1 MKISVIL
8 PNYNHSAFIA
18 RAIDGIRAQTHQ
30 DWELCLVDDGSTDDS
45 WSIIESYRE
54 QDPRI
59 VAEKAPQNRGVN
71 ATLRRG
77 FELSTGE
84 LLYPAAADDYLSDT
98 RFFELAVAA
107 LQRFPQAAFAYAR
120 AEIVDGDKGQ
130 QIGVMGSYIPSRRN
144 HAEAK
149 DETAG
154 APIRFIGPQEAL
166 TQFVSHHMFIPGCS
180 VILKRAGLTEIGGYD
195 DALGPQADY
204 FLNHAL
210 AALHGAVFIDAPVA
224 VARVAATTYSG
235 SASDDEHIR
244 RVALVEKKLR
254 ALALPYETDERL
266 FAQFRTSA
274 IGSRFVEAFQRKLFD
289 SVRASCESIPLDAL
303 QMFPPEPAAFVASL
317 KEDCARLEST
327 LDAQIERARAI
338 FTEVA
343 GPVEPLALGS
353 ESGPR
358 PWLKPVAEFFLSLG
372 KILGKTFTGVGNWL
386 WQV

>member
-30 DWELCLVDDGSTDDS
+30 DLELCLVDDGSTDDS
-45 WSIIESYRE
+45 WSIIQRYRE
-54 QDPRI
+54 RDPRI

-84 LLYPAAADDYLSDT
+84 LLYPAAADDYLSNA

-107 LQRFPQAAFAYAR
+107 LQRFPQAAIAYAR
-120 AEIVDGDKGQ
+120 AEIIDGDKGQ

-144 HAEAK
+144 HGEAK
-149 DETAG
+149 DDTAG
-154 APIRFIGPQEAL
+154 APTWFIRPQEAL

-180 VILKRAGLTEIGGYD
+180 VILKRAGLTELGGYD

-210 AALHGAVFIDAPVA
+210 AALHGAVFIDASVA

-235 SASDDEHIR
+235 SASDEQHIR

-266 FAQFRTSA
+266 FAQFRTAA
-274 IGSRFVEAFQRKLFD
+274 IGSRFVEVFQRKLFD
-289 SVRASCESIPLDAL
+289 TVRASCESIPLDAL
-303 QMFPPEPAAFVASL
+303 QMFPPEPAAFIASL
-317 KEDCARLEST
+317 KEDCARLENT
-327 LDAQIERARAI
+327 LDENIEKARRI
-338 FTEVA
+338 FDEMA
-343 GPVEPLALGS
+343 GPIAPHQPVPQAH
-353 ESGPR
+353 PR
-358 PWLKPVAEFFLSLG
+358 PWLKPV
-372 KILGKTFTGVGNWL
+372 
-386 WQV
+386 